1 MINEKKMIELIN
13 EMDLD
18 IKIKTED
25 LKKPFDELGMDSLDV
40 FNLISEVEIYKKIK
54 ISDSDFEK
62 IKSINDLIIL
72 IKML

>member
-1 MINEKKMIELIN
+1 MINEKKIIELIN

-25 LKKPFDELGMDSLDV
+25 LKKPFEELGMDSLDV
-40 FNLISEVEIYKKIK
+40 FNLISEIEIYKKIK

-72 IKML
+72 TKML

>member
-1 MINEKKMIELIN
+1 MINEKKIIELIN

-25 LKKPFDELGMDSLDV
+25 LKKPFEELGMDSLDV
-40 FNLISEVEIYKKIK
+40 FNLISEIEIYKKIK

-62 IKSINDLIIL
+62 IKSINDLIIFTKIL
-72 IKML
+72 